1 MDHAICSY
9 QRTTRIRGIIMTSD
23 ADLQLRLGMSV
34 DEPRKLRGLH
44 SRAAGDVEIEGADLE
59 LTPLA
64 FEPDPATQVVDI
76 DRQ

>member
-1 MDHAICSY
+1 MP
-9 QRTTRIRGIIMTSD
+9 SD
-23 ADLQLRLGMSV
+23 ADLKIRLGKSV
-34 DEPRKLRGLH
+34 DAQRKLRGLP